1 LAATP
6 PAAKIATLQ
15 DRTLTLKV
23 NQAAL
28 VRGGDR
34 FCPAHD
40 VQLVENASHVG
51 LHGRFADEKI
61 RADLFIA
68 SAASK
73 KFENID
79 FTAGQRFTAHAR
91 NQFGS
96 ERGGYAGFASMHL
109 SNRIQQFLQEAR
121 LLIDT
126 LWRQL

>member
-1 LAATP
+1 MGCVCYLAPLRRHDGVFSKLRIPLGGRILDIVGRSFWPPPP
-6 PAAKIATLQ
+6 PAGKIATLQ

-61 RADLFIA
+61 
-68 SAASK
+68 
-73 KFENID
+73 
-79 FTAGQRFTAHAR
+79 
-91 NQFGS
+91 
-96 ERGGYAGFASMHL
+96 
-109 SNRIQQFLQEAR
+109 
-121 LLIDT
+121 
-126 LWRQL
+126 